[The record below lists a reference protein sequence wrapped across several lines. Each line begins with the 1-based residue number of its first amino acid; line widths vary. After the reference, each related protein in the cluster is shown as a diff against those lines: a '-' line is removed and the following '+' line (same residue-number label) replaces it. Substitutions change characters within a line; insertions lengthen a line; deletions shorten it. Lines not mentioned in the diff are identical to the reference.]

1 MMNVCD
7 DNQNQQYVCSCGIF
21 RTWGWANLSTTFS
34 NDSIIIVSEEI
45 GNPFE
50 GRFKIE
56 SNDRLEGT
64 LNMGN
69 PGDEWYYNDKCELL
83 KQKPEMPD
91 NLNHALE
98 GTILPADYGVLSLD
112 REIAQEVLS
121 TIAPG
126 SIGYAEKTVV
136 EKLLNAKTHPISP
149 KEMIGFKRVR
159 SIQIDARDG
168 IFSYPYFNCRFKE
181 IDGKIFF

>member
-1 MMNVCD
+1 MKRIYIAFIALANLSTPFSYAETGNLTGAWKGPKDLMMNVCD

-56 SNDRLEGT
+56 SNDRLEGNLT
-64 LNMGN
+64 MGN

-136 EKLLNAKTHPISP
+136 EKLLNAKRTPFRP
-149 KEMIGFKRVR
+149 RK
-159 SIQIDARDG
+159 
-168 IFSYPYFNCRFKE
+168 
-181 IDGKIFF
+181 